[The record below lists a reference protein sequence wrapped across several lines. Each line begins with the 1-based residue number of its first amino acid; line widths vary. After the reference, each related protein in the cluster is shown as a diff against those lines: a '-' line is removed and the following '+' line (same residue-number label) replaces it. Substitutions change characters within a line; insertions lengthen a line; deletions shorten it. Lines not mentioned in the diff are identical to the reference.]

1 MMNDAWWDGRDEAE
15 GLRAGGVRLGEILP
29 EARFLVCDDIT
40 AHGCHDDPRRC
51 GPGDL
56 FVARLTAHG
65 DGHDLV
71 AHALKRGVAGVVA
84 ERMVPT
90 FGTPLCLVPD
100 SAWAQARIDQALAG
114 DPAAGLKVIAITGTS
129 GKTTTAWLVASV
141 LAEAGLQ
148 VGVLSDLGCLDAD
161 STVPQPADLEQPRVL
176 AAWLA
181 RLVASGCTHAVI
193 EVSSTMLANQALA
206 GVTCDTVVVTS
217 IATAHAESHGTTAA
231 YRAIKGRI
239 LESLAPD
246 GVLIANTDDHR
257 VAALALARAKASP
270 RRSRATITVGLSSG
284 ADVSATPVERS
295 LGGQTFLLRAG
306 GHIAP
311 VAVATPVASFVRNSL
326 AAAAVGLRM
335 GAGLEVIARG
345 LEAAGS
351 VSGRL
356 ERISRGQD
364 GQVFI
369 DIPTSGHALAST
381 LGSLR
386 RLTAGRLVLIADE
399 DQARQLGGK
408 RQFALRAAR
417 WCDESLVVPAG
428 VLDEGA
434 GSRELAAYARIDRL
448 LSQVGPHDCVLV
460 IGSRPQPAGDPGD
473 PGEPQFPL
481 AGLVDSW
488 LQLAHPPVAPF
499 RGRRVA

>member
-1 MMNDAWWDGRDEAE
+1 MNDARWDGRDEAE
-15 GLRAGGVRLGEILP
+15 GWRAGGVRLGGILP
-29 EARFLVCDDIT
+29 GARFLACDDIT
-40 AHGCHDDPRRC
+40 AYGCHDDPRRC

-161 STVPQPADLEQPRVL
+161 STVPQPADLEQPGAL
-176 AAWLA
+176 AAWLS

-239 LESLAPD
+239 LESLAT
-246 GVLIANTDDHR
+246 GGLLIANTDDQR
-257 VAALALARAKASP
+257 VAALTLRRAQAS
-270 RRSRATITVGLSSG
+270 RRRGTTITVGLSSR

-335 GAGLEVIARG
+335 GVGLEVIARG

-351 VSGRL
+351 VAGRL

-386 RLTAGRLVLIADE
+386 RLTAGRLVVIADE
-399 DQARQLGGK
+399 EQARQLGGK